1 MSEANAAVEKRR
13 PARSW
18 RQFSLRSMLI
28 VWIGLGFF
36 AGWAAGRIRL
46 RSSVNAVREAGGEV
60 WYEPG
65 PLAFAAD
72 YLPTWLGEDVS
83 GTVVRVRFTGG
94 LDAKTTA
101 ELRPHLESLRSIET
115 LTFGWGWRDNVD
127 VGELPPLPNLEML
140 QVSLVGPAGSRV
152 ARFSRLP
159 HLQRLWISGKNL
171 GSDWSVF
178 SEGWPALEDLSLS
191 GLDDAGAESL
201 AKNLRKISTLR
212 LVNSSLSEPGLRAVA
227 SIPGLKT
234 VILNESL
241 GGDNRRTRSD
251 FLQQK
256 QRIEELLPHV
266 KVIAHWI

>member
-1 MSEANAAVEKRR
+1 MATN
-13 PARSW
+13 
-18 RQFSLRSMLI
+18 
-28 VWIGLGFF
+28 G
-36 AGWAAGRIRL
+36 
-46 RSSVNAVREAGGEV
+46 VREAGGDIS
-60 WYEPG
+60 YEPG

-72 YLPTWLGEDVS
+72 YLPTWLEDWF
-83 GTVVRVRFTGG
+83 GTVVGVNFTQDI
-94 LDAKTTA
+94 DAKTMA
-101 ELRPHLESLRSIET
+101 ALRPHLERFSELKT
-115 LTFGWGWRDNVD
+115 LTSLWGVRYA
-127 VGELPPLPNLEML
+127 ETPEPPPLPTLEWL
-140 QVSLVGPAGSRV
+140 QVRFAGPAGSRI
-152 ARFSRLP
+152 AQYSRLS
-159 HLQRLWISGKNL
+159 HLESLWISGRNL
-171 GSDWSVF
+171 GADWSVF
-178 SEGWPALEDLSLS
+178 REGWPALDDLSID

-212 LVNSSLSEPGLRAVA
+212 LHNPSLSEPGLRAIA